1 MKPYVFPPTK
11 YSLLPLFNDLPR
23 KEWIFDSAPCKHD
36 LYGYRMNAEGT
47 IGVYTQSYE
56 CYEDK
61 RYLAKLRLFYYLHP
75 ERKPTGKS
83 IYTGTEIGKSLPI
96 LNY

>member
-1 MKPYVFPPTK
+1 MKTNLFPPTK
-11 YSLLPLFNDLPR
+11 YSLFPLFSDLPH
-23 KEWIFDSAPCKHD
+23 KECIADQQPQHHE
-36 LYGYRMNAEGT
+36 LYGYKMNAEGT
-47 IGVYTQSYE
+47 IGTYTQLYE

-83 IYTGTEIGKSLPI
+83 IYEGTEIGKSLPI